1 MLSNRIGKAFAT
13 EIEARSITVAEWRVL
28 LTLSQQK
35 QISGQE
41 ITGRWAMDKMAVNR
55 AISALQQRGLVEKKQ
70 NSQDKRVVDLMLTQ
84 TGQALYEQL
93 LPMANQRYHKL
104 LAGLKKPEEKLLRDT
119 LLKMIIHVDG
129 LEG

>member
-1 MLSNRIGKAFAT
+1 
-13 EIEARSITVAEWRVL
+13 
-28 LTLSQQK
+28 
-35 QISGQE
+35 
-41 ITGRWAMDKMAVNR
+41 MAVNR